1 MPASS
6 GAWSRKAFFVPFR
19 LLLLIAA
26 ICHCP
31 MLHAQTEGMSL
42 VVEMADGTRSAF
54 LLSEKPEMTF
64 EGRALVFRSQ
74 EAEIAVARVDFSYF
88 HFERVEAGV
97 PEPPSDGTLTAGM
110 SLVVEMTDG
119 TRSAFLLSEKPE
131 MTFDDGDL
139 VFRSEQAEIAVAR
152 EDFSYFHFENVEVS
166 MLERSSG
173 GTEAEFVTT
182 GVLRV
187 RGVKANA
194 VAVYALDGSVCAVDK
209 SVEGDAVT
217 VSLRSLPRGVYVV
230 RYGATSIKMSNN

>member
-31 MLHAQTEGMSL
+31 MLHAQKE
-42 VVEMADGTRSAF
+42 
-54 LLSEKPEMTF
+54 
-64 EGRALVFRSQ
+64 
-74 EAEIAVARVDFSYF
+74 
-88 HFERVEAGV
+88 
-97 PEPPSDGTLTAGM
+97 GM

-131 MTFDDGDL
+131 LTFEGGDL

-152 EDFSYFHFENVEVS
+152 EDFSYFHFERVEVSMPEPPSDDVQTAGRSLVVEMTDGTRSAFLLSEKPEMTFEGGDLVFRSEEAEITVAREDFAYFHFENVEVS
-166 MLERSSG
+166 MLERSSS

-187 RGVKANA
+187 RGVRANA
-194 VAVYALDGSVCAVDK
+194 VAVYTLDGSTCAVDK

>member
-42 VVEMADGTRSAF
+42 VVEMTDGTRSAF

-88 HFERVEAGV
+88 
-97 PEPPSDGTLTAGM
+97 
-110 SLVVEMTDG
+110 
-119 TRSAFLLSEKPE
+119 
-131 MTFDDGDL
+131 
-139 VFRSEQAEIAVAR
+139 Q
-152 EDFSYFHFENVEVS
+152 FENVEVS